1 MKTRRIICI
10 ITTLLTVLSCGN
22 AQKKG
27 GNNNLFE
34 MMQVLSVVT
43 ADSLSTWQDVMNATT
58 PVIDSII
65 LDATDEV
72 DLKKRML
79 GQELGYLVMEAIT
92 DKYLDLK
99 AHGESASSE
108 ELDRI
113 VSDLQ
118 GALCCWFYSEDER
131 LPHIWRDHYY
141 VSNKNAEEPSNGF
154 FHIMVSVPTPA
165 QPAPNLYIYYYPE
178 SAEGR
183 PAIIFREHL
192 DNDLVDDKFDVH
204 DIVTLQDWYKK
215 DEVEKGFPMYAT
227 ADEDVVEKMLCNS
240 VMYLLFQSRPAS
252 EGAPGVVEIARVHL
266 EPFQIM
272 WQELVKE

>member
-43 ADSLSTWQDVMNATT
+43 ADTLSTWQDVMNATT

-165 QPAPNLYIYYYPE
+165 QPAPNLYIYYPE

-252 EGAPGVVEIARVHL
+252 EGAPGEVEIARVHL

>member
-165 QPAPNLYIYYYPE
+165 QPAPNLYIYYPE

-227 ADEDVVEKMLCNS
+227 AEKDVVEKMLCNS

-252 EGAPGVVEIARVHL
+252 EGAPGEVEIARVHL

>member
-165 QPAPNLYIYYYPE
+165 QPAPNLYIYYPE

-252 EGAPGVVEIARVHL
+252 EGAPGEVEIARAHL

>member
-99 AHGESASSE
+99 AHGESSSSE

-165 QPAPNLYIYYYPE
+165 QPAPNLYIYYPE

-227 ADEDVVEKMLCNS
+227 ADKDVVEKMLCNS

-252 EGAPGVVEIARVHL
+252 EGAPGEVEIARVHL

>member
-34 MMQVLSVVT
+34 MMQVLPVVT

-165 QPAPNLYIYYYPE
+165 QPAPNLYIYYPE

-204 DIVTLQDWYKK
+204 GIVTLQDWYKK

-252 EGAPGVVEIARVHL
+252 KGAPGEVEIARVHL

>member
-1 MKTRRIICI
+1 MKTRRILCI

-79 GQELGYLVMEAIT
+79 GQELGYLVMEATT

-154 FHIMVSVPTPA
+154 FHIMVFVPTPA
-165 QPAPNLYIYYYPE
+165 QPAPNLYIYYPE

-252 EGAPGVVEIARVHL
+252 EGAPGEVEIARVHL

>member
-1 MKTRRIICI
+1 M
-10 ITTLLTVLSCGN
+10 
-22 AQKKG
+22 
-27 GNNNLFE
+27 FE
-34 MMQVLSVVT
+34 IMQVLSVVT

-131 LPHIWRDHYY
+131 LPHIWSDHYY
-141 VSNKNAEEPSNGF
+141 VSNKNAEEPANGF

-165 QPAPNLYIYYYPE
+165 QPAPNLYIYYPE

-192 DNDLVDDKFDVH
+192 DNDLVEDKFDVH

-240 VMYLLFQSRPAS
+240 VMYLSFQSRPAS
-252 EGAPGVVEIARVHL
+252 EGAPGEVEIARVHL

>member
-10 ITTLLTVLSCGN
+10 LTTLLTVLSCGN

-92 DKYLDLK
+92 DKSLDLK

-165 QPAPNLYIYYYPE
+165 QPAPNLYIYYPE

>member
-43 ADSLSTWQDVMNATT
+43 ADTLSTWQDVMNATT

-165 QPAPNLYIYYYPE
+165 QPAPNLYIYYPE
-178 SAEGR
+178 SEEGR

-204 DIVTLQDWYKK
+204 DIVTLQDRYKK

-252 EGAPGVVEIARVHL
+252 EGAPGEVEIARVHL

>member
-165 QPAPNLYIYYYPE
+165 QPAPNLYIYYPE

-227 ADEDVVEKMLCNS
+227 ADKDVVEKMLCNS

-252 EGAPGVVEIARVHL
+252 EGAPGEVEIARVHL

>member
-10 ITTLLTVLSCGN
+10 ITTLLTVLSCDN

-165 QPAPNLYIYYYPE
+165 QPAPNLYIYYPE

-227 ADEDVVEKMLCNS
+227 ADKDVVEKMLCNS

-252 EGAPGVVEIARVHL
+252 EGAPGEVEIARVHL